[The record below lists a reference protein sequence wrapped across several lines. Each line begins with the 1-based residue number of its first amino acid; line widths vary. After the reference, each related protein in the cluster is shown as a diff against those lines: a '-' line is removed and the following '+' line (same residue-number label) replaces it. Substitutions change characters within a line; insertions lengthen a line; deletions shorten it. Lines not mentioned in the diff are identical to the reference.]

1 MGLFTRKRRT
11 YYHDATIRAIRDPAA
26 QELAS
31 RLTGLVDELTAR
43 VAYVE
48 NNLYEVRERL
58 TWTSQVD
65 GSPFTAGDA
74 VARAIA
80 SGAPA
85 PGLKPEPP
93 EGA

>member
-1 MGLFTRKRRT
+1 M
-11 YYHDATIRAIRDPAA
+11 
-26 QELAS
+26 AS
-31 RLTGLVDELTAR
+31 RLTGLINQLTAR

-58 TWTSQVD
+58 TWTTQLP
-65 GSPFTAGDA
+65 GSPFTEGDA
-74 VARAIA
+74 VARGIA
-80 SGAPA
+80 AGAPA